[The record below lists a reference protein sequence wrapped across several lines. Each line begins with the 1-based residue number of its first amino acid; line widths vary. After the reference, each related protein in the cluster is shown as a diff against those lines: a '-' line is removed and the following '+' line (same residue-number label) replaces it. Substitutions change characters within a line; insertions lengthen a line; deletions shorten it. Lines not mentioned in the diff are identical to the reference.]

1 LVLTR
6 QGLPVL
12 DLNSYPAIPAGVPLG
27 GYILADSP
35 ATERPDIVLI
45 ATGSEVHL
53 ALEGR
58 ERLAAEGVHARV
70 VSMPSTSLF
79 AAQSNDYREKIL
91 PTGVPLLVI
100 EAGSPLGWQS
110 FVGPQIAVIGIDTFG
125 SSAPGPVMMEHYGFT
140 VENVCRQAHHV
151 LDQLREKPSCV

>member
-12 DLNSYPAIPAGVPLG
+12 DLKSYPAISTGVPLG
-27 GYILADSP
+27 GYILADSLP
-35 ATERPDIVLI
+35 TDRPEIILI

-53 ALEGR
+53 ALDGR
-58 ERLAAEGVHARV
+58 EQLLAEGVHARV
-70 VSMPSTSLF
+70 VSMPSTNLF
-79 AAQSNDYREKIL
+79 ASQSDDYRERIL

-100 EAGSPLGWQS
+100 EAGSPFGWQS
-110 FVGPQIAVIGIDTFG
+110 FVGPRIAVIGIDTFG
-125 SSAPGPVMMEHYGFT
+125 SSAPGPVVMEHYGFT

-151 LDQLREKPSCV
+151 LDQLKEKASCV